1 MSRRRR
7 NQKPKPKNQPA
18 AKQQVSGVAV
28 VDTDGTEDLA
38 KKTAST
44 EAALEST
51 AAAPAGEA
59 DGIQIES
66 ISEKEEST
74 LSSESLQVDY
84 VTAAEPEE
92 KKSASEAGTD
102 EEASGLEVDWADSDK
117 AKKGTSRVR
126 RGEREAVKENA
137 AAEPEKKE
145 PEKAATAE
153 ENASET
159 SKAEKA
165 ESSPESE
172 KKAAAEKAEPTDE
185 AAKAPKAEEK
195 KAGETAEASA
205 PASKEET
212 GKKRDAAS
220 GRKKAP
226 SGKKRR
232 KAPVPE
238 GIELTDADTEE
249 AKAKQEAEEK
259 GWVFPEVKDD
269 EKSAE
274 EDKTAAAAK
283 KPKAAKKVSSWWHH
297 LKRGVRIAITV
308 LVCIVLFGLGFFHYE
323 YSRLQK
329 DQSAA
334 YTDEYVAKLKAEED
348 NSSVAKSAEE
358 DMEKN
363 LADVAEADTVKAEGE
378 IFQDSSVYNILLIG
392 TDDRTEKFST
402 DARGDTCILLSIN
415 KNTGKVTLASF
426 ERGTGVPVLWGPY
439 EGQWDWL
446 THTFRYGGAQ
456 MMVEE
461 IRDNYLVDV
470 NRYIRINIRTLV
482 KLIDAIG
489 GVDIDLTEAEAN
501 HLDNPEGTF
510 TEGYAKG
517 IGMEDK
523 EQFDLTAGVNH
534 LNGVTAMV
542 YARTRYIDDDW
553 HRVQRQ
559 RKVIMAAAEKL
570 SKLSASEMISTLD
583 AVIPLVQT
591 DLSETEVAELLTL
604 APVFMGAEI
613 QQITIPA
620 DGTYGSMKGMDG
632 RSMYAVDFNANAK
645 ILKEMLYG
653 ITDEEAEEQVNEEGG
668 TAATDYTN
676 TSRTSGYVSDESVT
690 AEDAQNA
697 QAAKAAQDTEA
708 ANAVTS
714 STSGTTGSGTS
725 SGTTSSSTSLQQ
737 QTATQ
742 EVEQAMN
749 VPQTTTTDTQNA
761 AAGTSD
767 AAAAGTDAAGTA
779 TDGTGVSA
787 AAGESATDYAALQA
801 QYQQQADSLNQ
812 AATANQAAATQ
823 AAAQAL
829 DESLSDEERAAAQ
842 EQANQLAVQA
852 QQQAVA
858 AQQAQVQANAAA
870 AQAAAGTGDGS
881 AAGN

>member
-38 KKTAST
+38 KKIAST

-145 PEKAATAE
+145 PEKAAKAP
-153 ENASET
+153 
-159 SKAEKA
+159 KAEKA

-172 KKAAAEKAEPTDE
+172 KKAAAEKAEPKDE

-226 SGKKRR
+226 SGKKQR

-308 LVCIVLFGLGFFHYE
+308 LVCIVLFGLGYFHYE

-697 QAAKAAQDTEA
+697 QASKAAQDTVA
-708 ANAVTS
+708 ANAMTS

-779 TDGTGVSA
+779 TVGTGVSV
-787 AAGESATDYAALQA
+787 AAGDSATDYAALQA

>member
-51 AAAPAGEA
+51 AAATAGEA

-92 KKSASEAGTD
+92 KKSASEAGAD

-126 RGEREAVKENA
+126 RGEREAVKGNA
-137 AAEPEKKE
+137 AVEPEKKE
-145 PEKAATAE
+145 PEKAAKAP
-153 ENASET
+153 
-159 SKAEKA
+159 KAEKA

-172 KKAAAEKAEPTDE
+172 KKAAAEKAEPKDE

-195 KAGETAEASA
+195 KAGETAEASVSA
-205 PASKEET
+205 PKEET

-220 GRKKAP
+220 DRKKAP

-779 TDGTGVSA
+779 TVGTGVSA
-787 AAGESATDYAALQA
+787 AAGDSATDYAALQA

>member
-1 MSRRRR
+1 
-7 NQKPKPKNQPA
+7 
-18 AKQQVSGVAV
+18 
-28 VDTDGTEDLA
+28 
-38 KKTAST
+38 
-44 EAALEST
+44 
-51 AAAPAGEA
+51 
-59 DGIQIES
+59 
-66 ISEKEEST
+66 
-74 LSSESLQVDY
+74 
-84 VTAAEPEE
+84 
-92 KKSASEAGTD
+92 
-102 EEASGLEVDWADSDK
+102 
-117 AKKGTSRVR
+117 
-126 RGEREAVKENA
+126 
-137 AAEPEKKE
+137 
-145 PEKAATAE
+145 
-153 ENASET
+153 
-159 SKAEKA
+159 
-165 ESSPESE
+165 
-172 KKAAAEKAEPTDE
+172 
-185 AAKAPKAEEK
+185 
-195 KAGETAEASA
+195 
-205 PASKEET
+205 
-212 GKKRDAAS
+212 
-220 GRKKAP
+220 
-226 SGKKRR
+226 
-232 KAPVPE
+232 
-238 GIELTDADTEE
+238 
-249 AKAKQEAEEK
+249 
-259 GWVFPEVKDD
+259 
-269 EKSAE
+269 
-274 EDKTAAAAK
+274 
-283 KPKAAKKVSSWWHH
+283 
-297 LKRGVRIAITV
+297 VRIAITV

-714 STSGTTGSGTS
+714 STSSTTGSGTS

-779 TDGTGVSA
+779 TVGTGVSA
-787 AAGESATDYAALQA
+787 AAGDSATDYAALQA

>member
-7 NQKPKPKNQPA
+7 NQKPKPKSQPA

-92 KKSASEAGTD
+92 KKSASEAGAD

-126 RGEREAVKENA
+126 RGERGAAKENA

-145 PEKAATAE
+145 QEKAAKAP
-153 ENASET
+153 
-159 SKAEKA
+159 KAEKA

-172 KKAAAEKAEPTDE
+172 KKAAAEKAEPKDE

-195 KAGETAEASA
+195 KAGETAEASVSA
-205 PASKEET
+205 PKEET

-220 GRKKAP
+220 DRKKAP

-274 EDKTAAAAK
+274 EDNTAAAAK

-779 TDGTGVSA
+779 TDGTGESA
-787 AAGESATDYAALQA
+787 AAGESTTDYAALQA